1 MNKEKKAV
9 ADDPVRT
16 DVAQPAQAVTGP
28 QIDEH
33 HGRGGSYLRDS
44 ATGERILM
52 ERTEPCSGCQAR

>member
-1 MNKEKKAV
+1 MKKEKKSV
-9 ADDPVRT
+9 ADDPVST
-16 DVAQPAQAVTGP
+16 DVALPAQAVTGP

-44 ATGERILM
+44 ATGERILI

>member
-1 MNKEKKAV
+1 MSKVNNAV
-9 ADDPVRT
+9 SNDPKQV
-16 DVAQPAQAVTGP
+16 DVGQPPPAAATTQP
-28 QIDEH
+28 DEH